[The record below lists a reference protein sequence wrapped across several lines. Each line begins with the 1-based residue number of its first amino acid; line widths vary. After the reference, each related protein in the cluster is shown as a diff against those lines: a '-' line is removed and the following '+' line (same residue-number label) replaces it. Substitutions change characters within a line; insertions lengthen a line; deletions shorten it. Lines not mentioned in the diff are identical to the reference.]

1 MTNPFSLASLA
12 PTWVKATAI
21 LKGDT
26 PGHPF
31 RGNQY
36 ASAHSLSDKATNL
49 NNKVQQG
56 TDDYATGPYQVTS
69 FHAEVAD
76 EHRGIAEQ
84 HRASIGALKQ
94 EAQKAQDEGKP
105 ILASHIV
112 SEMQAHAD
120 AARAHEEAADSH
132 EKVVDLALNPR
143 AGDWSRQ
150 EDEAT
155 HATKLAD
162 LASGQAAQAE
172 FKTNSFPQTQGSRTV
187 SMPNANGNPTLV
199 ANVERHS
206 IFDKS
211 AEITKGDLPGHD
223 FHGNQWQ
230 VVGVSSRK
238 NENTLHGPR
247 HAAVLATALAQRVR
261 ANDNNTPAFDKNVL
275 AWREQH
281 QKLAEYHARRAS
293 EMRAKADTAWKQHRN
308 ADDEEVSSIKHD
320 KAAQAHLDAARTMK
334 NAMAGAPGF
343 VSPAS
348 QAAAEASRAALESDV
363 AATSILGR
371 NGAWGKGV
379 VNRAKYGD

>member
-1 MTNPFSLASLA
+1 VTNPFSLASLA

-56 TDDYATGPYQVTS
+56 TDDYATGAYQVTS

-120 AARAHEEAADSH
+120 AARAHKEAADSH

-172 FKTNSFPQTQGSRTV
+172 FKTNSLPQTQGSRTV

-206 IFDKS
+206 IFGKS
-211 AEITKGDLPGHD
+211 AEITKGDTPGHA
-223 FHGNQWQ
+223 FHGNQWTT
-230 VVGVSSRK
+230 VGVGGRK
-238 NENTLHGPR
+238 NENTLVGPR
-247 HAAVLATALAQRVR
+247 HAHNIASDLAERVASVPHPSLR
-261 ANDNNTPAFDKNVL
+261 
-275 AWREQH
+275 WREVGKQH
-281 QKLAEYHARRAS
+281 AELADYHARRAG

-308 ADDEEVSSIKHD
+308 TDDEEVSSIKHE
-320 KAAQAHLDAARTMK
+320 KAAQAHEAAWK
-334 NAMAGAPGF
+334 AAMMGGTEGEMRQ
-343 VSPAS
+343 AS
-348 QAAAEASRAALESDV
+348 QNAAEASRTALESDV